1 MTDEVIIEILL
12 LEYIYLP
19 LYLFYL
25 FMKDKIAEKIFFHDA
40 VKAVDRSFISLKVL
54 LLNYDISL
62 KFI

>member
-1 MTDEVIIEILL
+1 
-12 LEYIYLP
+12 
-19 LYLFYL
+19 
-25 FMKDKIAEKIFFHDA
+25 MKDKIAEKIFFHDA